1 MLETWLIFCPTNF
14 GCPGNSS
21 FFIFMNMFYQIL
33 LNTVRFY
40 VSKKQHNKD
49 SDSAKIDASVSS
61 EKERLMN
68 DIL

>member
-1 MLETWLIFCPTNF
+1 
-14 GCPGNSS
+14 
-21 FFIFMNMFYQIL
+21 MNMFYQIL